1 MSAPVAVVIP
11 VWDSYVRFLR
21 EAVASAREQGVEA
34 EIVVV
39 DNASAKPLPALQGAL
54 VVRSDARLTTG
65 AARNLG
71 LEAVAAPLVVFL
83 DADDLMSPGTLATLL
98 GGLRPGDAAFAMAI
112 VDGDTGGRHRAPRR
126 IAYALARAPR
136 LFALANTIWSLLPTQ
151 GATIMRTADVRAA
164 GGYGDRSQGED
175 WALGA
180 ALAWRG
186 RVRLTHDPGLV
197 YRWRFDSPGQPGA
210 GLDLLDNARFVR
222 ERLRADPA
230 LPALVRTLLPLVA
243 AAQWL
248 TVTFLR
254 PLVLMERTRRSP
266 RG

>member
-1 MSAPVAVVIP
+1 MTPPVAVVIP
-11 VWDSYVRFLR
+11 VWDSYVRFLP
-21 EAVASAREQGVEA
+21 EAVASVREQGVQA

-39 DNASAKPLPALQGAL
+39 DNASAEPLPGLAD
-54 VVRSDARLTTG
+54 VHIVRSIERLPTG

-71 LEAVAAPLVVFL
+71 LQSVTAPLVVFL
-83 DADDLMSPGTLATLL
+83 DADDLMLPGTLATLTA
-98 GGLRPGDAAFAMAI
+98 GLRDGDAAFAMAI

-126 IAYALARAPR
+126 VAYALASVPR
-136 LFALANTIWSLLPTQ
+136 LFALANTVWSLLPTQ

-164 GGYGDRSQGED
+164 GGYGERSQGED

-186 RVRLTHDPGLV
+186 RVRLSHEPGLV

-210 GLDLLDNARFVR
+210 GLDLLGNARFVR
-222 ERLRADPA
+222 ERLRGDPG
-230 LPALVRTLLPLVA
+230 LPRVGRALLPLAA

-248 TVTFLR
+248 AVKVLR
-254 PLVLMERTRRSP
+254 PLVLAVRRT
-266 RG
+266 